1 MKKRKD
7 IEPARQSLDKI
18 LRRIG
23 PFLPKTPKVEQK
35 EPRQWKIVGNGTL
48 PPLNSLGDK

>member
-1 MKKRKD
+1 MKKRNN

-18 LRRIG
+18 LRRIE
-23 PFLPKTPKVEQK
+23 PYLPKTPKVKQK
-35 EPRQWKIVGNGTL
+35 EPEQWKIVGNGTL